1 MKKYLSFLL
10 IALMCILA
18 FWQVAFLDY
27 TLKWDILDGYL
38 PGHYFISECL
48 RNNIFPLWNPYQ
60 QLGFPIYADLIN
72 TNYPVNMLIARLFP
86 YTNITFHVLFV
97 IYLIIAGWG
106 AYKLSLQLG
115 IIEKVALLTGI
126 AYPLSGFFTGNAQ
139 HMQFIIG
146 ASWLPYTILF
156 FLKLSAEG
164 KFKDL
169 LCFVIFTF
177 LLITGGYPPTAILL
191 AYLLAIFYMFYV
203 IKYFR
208 SKQARTALSYTFRC
222 LIAAVLLIVLCAGM
236 LISIQQ
242 STPFVNRFG
251 GLQYE
256 TAIINPFTPQS
267 LISIISPLTPAVHS
281 DLFKTDLSM
290 NNLYFGSIMV
300 MLIMYSLFRRHNLI
314 SILLL
319 VSGMIVLFISFGE
332 YGFIHQ
338 FLYNHVP
345 LFDKFK
351 HPGNLR
357 IFPILFFLLYAG
369 LQVSNNDPLQNENYN
384 VFRRAYYLFLA
395 FILILFI
402 GSFSV
407 IIIRAAGPVDFHPTM
422 KSLLNDYGIFG
433 PLCLQTVLILFFN
446 LIFIYIILIRQ
457 KTHLLFKV
465 ILFILA
471 AEAIIF
477 TQINEP
483 YTVTA
488 KFSPLEIRDFL
499 KHRPQGFPL
508 PDHHLLSENT
518 EQSVSFPPLIH
529 NTNTY
534 AKTVSPYVRYPFA
547 LDGYINLAQ
556 DSTLFQ
562 NSTNNRLMYF
572 ADTILPLSLLNNF
585 RKNINTENK
594 KFAFVDDSAFNKFL
608 KGLHVNSSAN
618 RNIEV
623 TLFSPQ
629 RIVFNTHTETPQFA
643 VLLQN
648 RYPGW
653 KVMIDGNKVSYFT
666 VNYTLMGIEVPAG
679 KHTITFEYSNNLYI
693 YLTLFSFML
702 FAGLIL
708 IYMVINAMDSY
719 KLSRPGFYLHTSGII
734 ALMVLLF
741 LAFTPNT
748 AYSDKQEQSNAC
760 ISDILIHE
768 TKDKNK
774 SSFIIFNTEKAFS
787 DLKPDSDIYHTCLR
801 FRNPVDGI
809 RLWKLTDTLS
819 SEQLIYVWS
828 NVLEIP
834 EIPDIIQ
841 MKYPVLVN
849 QYEGERYTVKVF
861 SHAGTDNKPS
871 YQMYCNN
878 YDDLVRFWTF
888 DSNALTTDT
897 VFSGRYAERFTPA
910 HEYGATFRFPV
921 KHVPSKGIRVYAAL
935 RFLRNDDKSCHLVV
949 AVNRNQQT
957 VHYHAIHLVEYD
969 LQPKTWNIAFTSQY
983 YQHHKLRK
991 GDEIVVYAYN
1001 SGKNNQLYI
1010 DDFLVKIELM
1020 DK

>member
-1 MKKYLSFLL
+1 
-10 IALMCILA
+10 MCILA

-72 TNYPVNMLIARLFP
+72 TNYPVNMLIASLFP
-86 YTNITFHVLFV
+86 YTNVTFHILFI

-106 AYKLSLQLG
+106 AYKLSLQFG

-126 AYPLSGFFTGNAQ
+126 AYPLSGFSTGNAQ

-156 FLKLSAEG
+156 FLKLARIG
-164 KFKDL
+164 KFTDL

-191 AYLLAIFYMFYV
+191 AYLLAISYVFYV
-203 IKYFR
+203 IKYFK
-208 SKQARTALSYTFRC
+208 SKQARTALYYTFRC
-222 LIAAVLLIVLCAGM
+222 LIAAVLLIVLCAAM

-242 STPFVNRFG
+242 STPFVNRFS

-267 LISIISPLTPAVHS
+267 LISVISPLTPVVHAG
-281 DLFKTDLSM
+281 LFKTDLSM

-319 VSGMIVLFISFGE
+319 VSGMIILFISFGE

-407 IIIRAAGPVDFHPTM
+407 IIIRAAGPVDFHLTM

-465 ILFILA
+465 ILFIVA
-471 AEAIIF
+471 AEAVVF
-477 TQINEP
+477 TQINAP
-483 YTVTA
+483 YSVTF
-488 KFSPLEIRDFL
+488 KSGPLEIRDFL

-547 LDGYINLAQ
+547 LDGYIKLEQ
-556 DSTLFQ
+556 DSALFQ
-562 NSTNNRLMYF
+562 NSINNRLMYF

-594 KFAFVDDSAFNKFL
+594 KYVFVEDSVFNKSL
-608 KGLHVNSSAN
+608 KSLHVYSSAN
-618 RNIEV
+618 RDIEV

-629 RIVFNTHTETPQFA
+629 RIVFNTHAEKPQFA

-648 RYPGW
+648 SYPGW
-653 KVMIDGNKVSYFT
+653 KVMIDGNKVSYYT
-666 VNYTLMGIEVPAG
+666 VNYTLMGVEIPPG
-679 KHTITFEYSNNLYI
+679 KHTITFEYSNKLYT
-693 YLTLFSFML
+693 YLTHLSFML

-708 IYMVINAMDSY
+708 IYLVINAMASY
-719 KLSRPGFYLHTSGII
+719 KLCPRSIYLHTSGII
-734 ALMVLLF
+734 ALLVLLF
-741 LAFTPNT
+741 LAFTPKT
-748 AYSDKQEQSNAC
+748 AYSDKQEQSKAC

-787 DLKPDSDIYHTCLR
+787 DLKIDSAVQHTYLR
-801 FRNPVDGI
+801 FRNPADGI
-809 RLWKLTDTLS
+809 RLWKLTDTMS
-819 SEQLIYVWS
+819 NEQLIYVWS

-834 EIPDIIQ
+834 EIRDIIQ
-841 MKYPVLVN
+841 MRYPLLLK
-849 QYEGERYTVKVF
+849 QYHDDRYAVEVF
-861 SHAGTDNKPS
+861 SNTGTDSSPFHQL
-871 YQMYCNN
+871 YFNN
-878 YDDLVRFWTF
+878 YEDSVRFWTY
-888 DSNALTTDT
+888 DRNALTTDT
-897 VFSGRYAERFTPA
+897 VFSGRFAERFTTS

-921 KHVPSKGIRVYAAL
+921 QHVPAKGIRVYTAL
-935 RFLRNDDKSCHLVV
+935 RFLRNDEKSCHLVV
-949 AVNRNQQT
+949 TIIRNQQT
-957 VHYHAIHLVEYD
+957 IHYHTIHLVEYD

-1010 DDFLVKIELM
+1010 DDFLVKIELTQLLH
-1020 DK
+1020 